1 MITGRRTMAQ
11 CQGTTR
17 KGERCKRDAREGS
30 DFCSI
35 HLDQEIRPRSDAAG
49 SAEWDRDSIMKVAL
63 GFALVGAVLLFRLR
77 K

>member
-1 MITGRRTMAQ
+1 MAQ

-17 KGERCKRDAREGS
+17 KGERCKRDARDGS

-35 HLDQEIRPRSDAAG
+35 HVDQEVRPRSTSAG
-49 SAEWDRDSIMKVAL
+49 PTEWDRDSITKVAL
-63 GFALVGAVLLFRLR
+63 GLAFVGAVLFFRLR